1 MIRPLVSV
9 IIPTHNRPECAVSS
23 IRAVLAASDMLEVVV
38 SDTSP
43 EDKISSA
50 FAGEEHPQLKLF
62 RPGRPMNVVEN
73 FNFALA
79 QATGEFLV
87 FIGDDDLVAPQIT
100 DVAQW
105 AKLNSV
111 DAVSFTFP
119 ALYYWPSFEST
130 TRWDAVGSTLVVGE
144 FSGRADPIDNH
155 SALVHALKN
164 LGAGVMDLPRAY
176 AGMVS
181 RALVDRIV
189 SAHGALFGGV
199 SPDIYSAALIAME
212 CKSAYRVDY
221 PVVVPGACG
230 SSTSGQS
237 ARGKHVSGLRG
248 NAHIV
253 AFRNL
258 IWDERIPEYYS
269 VPTVWGFSILKAIED
284 SPHWLRRANFSHL
297 YIKCAV
303 KDPQYIRFVLRS
315 FSSHLRQT
323 GALRTSVEF
332 LTALTGEASSV
343 LRKLRARLIDKYT
356 PIKRKVIPDVLNT
369 EQALQALLLDLS
381 AREHML
387 ELD

>member
-1 MIRPLVSV
+1 MTRPLVSV

-23 IRAVLAASDMLEVVV
+23 IRAVLAASDSLEVVV
-38 SDTSP
+38 SDSSP
-43 EDKISSA
+43 EDKISLA
-50 FAGEEHPQLKLF
+50 FAGDEHPRLKLF

-79 QATGEFLV
+79 QATGEFVV

-105 AKLNSV
+105 AKLNSI

-119 ALYYWPSFEST
+119 VLYYWPSFEST
-130 TRWDAVGSTLVVGE
+130 TRWDAVGSTLVVSQ
-144 FSGRADPIDNH
+144 FSGRAYPIDNH
-155 SALVHALKN
+155 SALVHALRN

-181 RALVDRIV
+181 RSLVDRII

-221 PVVVPGACG
+221 PIIVPGACG

-237 ARGKHVSGLRG
+237 ARGKHVSGLRA
-248 NAHIV
+248 NAHIA
-253 AFRNL
+253 AFRDL
-258 IWDERIPEYYS
+258 IWDDRIPEYYS

-284 SPHWLRRANFSHL
+284 NPHWLRRANFSHL
-297 YIKCAV
+297 YVKCAV
-303 KDPQYIRFVLRS
+303 KDPQYICFVLRS
-315 FSSHLRQT
+315 FSNHLQRS
-323 GALRTSVEF
+323 GALRTSFEL
-332 LTALTGEASSV
+332 LTALTGEASRV
-343 LRKLRARLIDKYT
+343 VRKLKAGLIGKYR
-356 PIKRKVIPDVLNT
+356 PIKRRVIPDVLDT
-369 EQALQALLLDLS
+369 EQALQALLRDLS
-381 AREHML
+381 ASEHML
-387 ELD
+387 ELN